1 MGKTIA
7 VVNQK
12 GGVGKTTTSVNLA
25 ASLAFHDQKTLLID
39 LDPQGNATSGLGF
52 DKRAQEGSVYDV
64 FAGQSSLAE
73 LARPTAVEFLEAVP
87 SSIDLIGA
95 EIELVGQEGRE
106 MILKTAIAQIADR
119 YKYIILD
126 CPPSL
131 GLLTVNALCAAHTVL
146 IPIQCEFYA
155 LEGLSQLTDTVGRV
169 RQTLNPDLDIEGVL
183 FTMYDS
189 RMKLSND
196 VVEEVRKAFSE
207 KVFRTMIPRNVRLA
221 ESPSFGKPA
230 LLYDFTSRGAQ
241 AYIDLSR
248 ELLIRNGILT
258 EPGPNQQTAEVPVN
272 AAGNITNPA
281 TSGVLS

>member
-1 MGKTIA
+1 MAKTIA

-25 ASLAFHDQKTLLID
+25 ASLAFHDQKVLLID

-52 DKRAQEGSVYDV
+52 DKRSLEGSIYDA
-64 FAGQSSLAE
+64 FAGKTAIADLVK
-73 LARPTAVEFLEAVP
+73 PTAMEFLDAVP

-95 EIELVGQEGRE
+95 EIELVGVEGRE
-106 MILKTAIAQIADR
+106 MILKNAIAQVADR
-119 YKYIILD
+119 YKYIVLD

-131 GLLTVNALCAAHTVL
+131 GLLTVNALSAADTVL

-155 LEGLSQLTDTVGRV
+155 MEGLSQLSDTISRV
-169 RQTLNPDLDIEGVL
+169 RQTLNPSLDIEGVL

-189 RMKLSND
+189 RIKLAND
-196 VVEEVRKAFSE
+196 VVDEVKKVYRE
-207 KVFRTMIPRNVRLA
+207 KVFHTMIPRNVRLA

-241 AYIDLSR
+241 SYINLSR
-248 ELLIRNGILT
+248 ELLIRNGILS
-258 EPGPNQQTAEVPVN
+258 ESSPAQQTAEVLGSVPS
-272 AAGNITNPA
+272 G
-281 TSGVLS
+281 GVLS

>member
-25 ASLAFHDQKTLLID
+25 ASLAFHDQKVLLID

-52 DKRAQEGSVYDV
+52 DKRALEGSVYNV
-64 FAGQSSLAE
+64 FAGQASLAD
-73 LARPTAVEFLEAVP
+73 LARPTAVEYLEAVP

-95 EIELVGQEGRE
+95 EIELVGTEGRE
-106 MILKTAIAQIADR
+106 MILKNAIAQVADR

-131 GLLTVNALCAAHTVL
+131 GLLTVNALCAANTVL

-155 LEGLSQLTDTVGRV
+155 MEGLTQLSDTVGRV
-169 RQTLNPDLDIEGVL
+169 RQTLNPSLDIEGVL

-196 VVEEVRKAFSE
+196 VVEEVKKAYHD

-241 AYIDLSR
+241 SYINLSR
-248 ELLIRNGILT
+248 ELLIRNGILS
-258 EPGPNQQTAEVPVN
+258 EPGPDQQTTEVPGDVSSEA
-272 AAGNITNPA
+272 AAGA
-281 TSGVLS
+281 LS